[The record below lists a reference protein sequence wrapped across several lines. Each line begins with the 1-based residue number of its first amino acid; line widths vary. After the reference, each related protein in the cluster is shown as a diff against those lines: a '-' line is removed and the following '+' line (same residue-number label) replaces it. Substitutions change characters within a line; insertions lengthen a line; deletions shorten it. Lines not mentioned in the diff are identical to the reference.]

1 MKYEVEKVK
10 TAKELGIS
18 KKNIDIYVKY
28 LQSCAVKSRETI
40 PTTYKT
46 YRDNMK
52 LFFRYLKEYEGNK
65 YIISEGTIKNF
76 TEIWERYSNYCF
88 ERGNNKRTIAN
99 KRTAVST
106 FFDWCVKR
114 RYLKLNPFIYID
126 EIKITD
132 LDKRRESYFLSPQ
145 EIWEINYTMKH
156 NPKQFDIQD
165 RLLFNLFLDS
175 AVRISAGHS
184 LKLSQL
190 NLEDE
195 YFENVKHKE
204 GYIEPIIFFDE
215 TKKLIKEWL
224 KYREENN
231 IVSEYLFLT
240 YYNKKFNHM
249 SKETI
254 RARVR
259 KIGKIVGIDNFY
271 PHSIRKTMLNIAGA
285 TNEQVAAAL
294 GLHKDSKVTREHYIK
309 KKKITEMRGILTQIR
324 NQSGL

>member
-46 YRDNMK
+46 YSDNMK

-175 AVRISAGHS
+175 
-184 LKLSQL
+184 
-190 NLEDE
+190 
-195 YFENVKHKE
+195 
-204 GYIEPIIFFDE
+204 
-215 TKKLIKEWL
+215 
-224 KYREENN
+224 
-231 IVSEYLFLT
+231 IV
-240 YYNKKFNHM
+240 
-249 SKETI
+249 
-254 RARVR
+254 
-259 KIGKIVGIDNFY
+259 
-271 PHSIRKTMLNIAGA
+271 
-285 TNEQVAAAL
+285 Q
-294 GLHKDSKVTREHYIK
+294 
-309 KKKITEMRGILTQIR
+309 
-324 NQSGL
+324 